1 MRGGAGDEQRVLV
14 LPDAARRGAVVR
26 PVVRAALHAAL
37 GLPAAALPAPRAPV
51 AAVPQLLLTTNDYR
65 LPTCLLYTYN
75 RVYSLDATVFCIFI
89 DDVNMKLLL
98 LYKNNNIRMLQM
110 KIPLLCSPVLK
121 ISSNSRGSR
130 LDLW

>member
-51 AAVPQLLLTTNDYR
+51 AAVPQLLLTTTDYR
-65 LPTCLLYTYN
+65 RVCSIRTIESTLLTPPYF
-75 RVYSLDATVFCIFI
+75 VSLSMT
-89 DDVNMKLLL
+89 
-98 LYKNNNIRMLQM
+98 
-110 KIPLLCSPVLK
+110 
-121 ISSNSRGSR
+121 
-130 LDLW
+130 